1 MNSKDQKFLGGT
13 QQLIKLIKLMELM
26 ELMELIK
33 KIYVSRSVEV

>member
-13 QQLIKLIKLMELM
+13 QQLIKLMELM